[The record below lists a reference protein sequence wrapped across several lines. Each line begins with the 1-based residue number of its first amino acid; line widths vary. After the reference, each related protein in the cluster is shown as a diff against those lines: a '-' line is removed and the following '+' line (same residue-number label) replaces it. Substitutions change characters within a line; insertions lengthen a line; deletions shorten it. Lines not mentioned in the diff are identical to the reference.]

1 MCGYG
6 HTGRSLT
13 FVLQKDNALQLWGH
27 PTSFP
32 DIADLFAKFC
42 AGQLVA
48 LPWSDSAP
56 SQETG
61 IISNQLAKMNRLG
74 FLTINSQPAV
84 NGVRSDDKIFGWGPS
99 NGYVYQKVWTSSAL
113 SLTITYTTHK
123 GIPGV
128 LCPPRPLAA
137 PSEAHR
143 A

>member
-1 MCGYG
+1 MCRYG
-6 HTGRSLT
+6 HRRRSLT
-13 FVLQKDNALQLWGH
+13 LVLQKDNALQLWGH

-99 NGYVYQKVWTSSAL
+99 NGYVYQKVWASLRPFSDDNLHDTQRHTLSSLSTQTSCS
-113 SLTITYTTHK
+113 SF
-123 GIPGV
+123 
-128 LCPPRPLAA
+128 
-137 PSEAHR
+137 
-143 A
+143 